1 MKPDWDKLADNAH
14 SSVFIADVNCSDQD
28 ELCQAN
34 QVQGYPTI
42 KVYKDGAVEDYS
54 GGRGYDDLVEYV
66 DTNLAAKCDVS
77 KVEENCSAKAP
88 AYVAKWKAK
97 DAVDIQKE
105 AQRLSGMLGQSMSK
119 DLKAWLR
126 ERISI
131 LGQLA
136 PAPDAKEGAEL

>member
-1 MKPDWDKLADNAH
+1 MAPDWRRLSESAP
-14 SSVFIADVNCSDQD
+14 SSVFIADVNCSEQE

-34 QVQGYPTI
+34 SVQGYPTI

-54 GGRGYDDLVEYV
+54 GGRGYDDLMEYV
-66 DTNLAAKCDVS
+66 DSNLAAKCDIA

-88 AYVAKWKAK
+88 AYVAKWTGK

-136 PAPDAKEGAEL
+136 PAPEGKEGAEL